1 MQRVEGEA
9 ITVPDSS
16 VSKELKKKKLAVFV
30 SGGGSN
36 FRSIYEATLEGT
48 VHGEVAVLVT
58 NKNGRVFF
66 GKVLFFQFVSRY
78 IIKLAFGPCLF
89 EILVKL

>member
-1 MQRVEGEA
+1 MQRIEREA
-9 ITVPDSS
+9 ITVPDSD
-16 VSKELKKKKLAVFV
+16 VSKELTKKKLAVFV

-58 NKNGRVFF
+58 NKKGRVFF
-66 GKVLFFQFVSRY
+66 FESFVFSVYVKV
-78 IIKLAFGPCLF
+78 
-89 EILVKL
+89 

>member
-1 MQRVEGEA
+1 M
-9 ITVPDSS
+9 
-16 VSKELKKKKLAVFV
+16 FV

-58 NKNGRVFF
+58 NKKGRVFF
-66 GKVLFFQFVSRY
+66 FESFVFSVYVKV
-78 IIKLAFGPCLF
+78 
-89 EILVKL
+89 